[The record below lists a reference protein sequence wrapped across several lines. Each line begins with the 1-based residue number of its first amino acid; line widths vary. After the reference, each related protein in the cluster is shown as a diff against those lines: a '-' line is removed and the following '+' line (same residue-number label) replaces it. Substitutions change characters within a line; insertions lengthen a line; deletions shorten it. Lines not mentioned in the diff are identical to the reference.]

1 MRRLSVCAVTAVA
14 GLALVSCSSAQRQ
27 PDPGDFIGT
36 TTTPAIPAEGPVA
49 SAAGNVGRAQPSSSA
64 ADVNQKLRAL
74 ARPGEETPAPPL
86 GPADR
91 LRVPGFPAP
100 ALCPTTGRMP
110 PTRH

>member
-74 ARPGEETPAPPL
+74 ARPDDETPDPRL
-86 GPADR
+86 GPGD
-91 LRVPGFPAP
+91 LIEI
-100 ALCPTTGRMP
+100 
-110 PTRH
+110 